1 MQRASLAVA
10 ARHWG
15 CLLGLLI
22 PLSLAG
28 CANWTNPAKPS
39 SVFADEAAACSLQAA
54 QAAVTSGQ
62 FDLDPDNA
70 YVACLRRK
78 GWVLWELP

>member
-1 MQRASLAVA
+1 
-10 ARHWG
+10 
-15 CLLGLLI
+15 
-22 PLSLAG
+22 
-28 CANWTNPAKPS
+28 
-39 SVFADEAAACSLQAA
+39 LQAA